1 MAELKTKVTGASVDD
16 FLEKVVPEQKKQD
29 SWELLRIF
37 KEITGE
43 PAKMWGSSMVGFG
56 EYHYK
61 SERSAQEGDW
71 FLVGF
76 SPRKQ
81 NISLYIRQGNE
92 GSAELKNLG
101 EYKEGVGCL
110 YIKELADVDKE
121 LLRKLIKR
129 AYEYMK
135 NMHSKLSGEK

>member
-1 MAELKTKVTGASVDD
+1 VDD
-16 FLEKVVPEQKKQD
+16 FLQKVVPEQKKQD
-29 SWELLRIF
+29 SLELLGMF

-43 PAKMWGSSMVGFG
+43 PAKMWGSSMIGFG
-56 EYHYK
+56 KYHYK

-81 NISLYIRQGNE
+81 NITLYIRQGNE
-92 GSAELKNLG
+92 GSDELKNLG
-101 EYKEGVGCL
+101 DYKEGVGCL
-110 YIKELADVDKE
+110 YIKKLDDVNRA
-121 LLRKLIKR
+121 LLGKLIKR

-135 NMHSKLSGEK
+135 KVNSNLS